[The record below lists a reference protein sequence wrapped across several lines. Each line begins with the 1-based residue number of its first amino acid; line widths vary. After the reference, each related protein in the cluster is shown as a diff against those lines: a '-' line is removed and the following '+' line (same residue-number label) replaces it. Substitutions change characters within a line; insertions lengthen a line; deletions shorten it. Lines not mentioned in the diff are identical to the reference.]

1 MKKEISVGLAT
12 LESKKHEVN
21 SIKSGFKIYESG
33 KVEFEEQEPGRYM
46 IAAEDKSGR
55 RGGVIEFTKD
65 GCDIEKFVCNCG
77 VSDFGETLCK
87 HIVAGILAIQ
97 SGNMDTTIS
106 LGKQATAETV
116 VTEHNTAKAVGS
128 GSLDVFSTPM
138 MIALMEKAACEVL
151 ADVLKDGQ
159 TSVGVNIN
167 VHHAAASS
175 VGMKITAMA
184 VIDSVSGRSV
194 KFVVSAS
201 DERGEIGI
209 GIHTRI
215 IVDEDRF
222 MAKLSKTR
230 KSEG

>member
-1 MKKEISVGLAT
+1 MEKEISVGLAT

-21 SIKSGFKIYESG
+21 SIKSGIKIYESG

-46 IAAEDKSGR
+46 ISAEDKSGR
-55 RGGVIEFTKD
+55 RGGIVVFTKD

-77 VSDFGETLCK
+77 VSNFGETLCK

-97 SGNMDTTIS
+97 GGHMDTAIS

-116 VTEHNTAKAVGS
+116 VTEHNTAKAIGS

-138 MIALMEKAACEVL
+138 MIALMEQAACETL
-151 ADVLKDGQ
+151 SDVLKDGQ

-167 VHHAAASS
+167 VHHVAASP

-194 KFVVSAS
+194 KFIISAT
-201 DERGEIGI
+201 DEYGEIGI
-209 GIHTRI
+209 GIHTRV
-215 IVDEDRF
+215 IVDKVRF
-222 MAKLSKTR
+222 MSKLDKAKR
-230 KSEG
+230 SEV